1 MARQCKIPMQEKST
15 EKVRIDKY
23 LWAIR
28 VFKTR
33 TLASEACDNG
43 KVRWNDNAV
52 KSSKSVNIG
61 DIYEIKTKDR
71 NWVIKVLDILEKRQ
85 AYAIA
90 STYYEDLTPIED
102 KNIEKPQASSFYT
115 GKRLSKVGRP
125 TKKDRRSLDDFID

>member
-1 MARQCKIPMQEKST
+1 MAKQCKIPMQEKNT

-33 TLASEACDNG
+33 TLASDACDNG
-43 KVRWNDNAV
+43 KVKLNESAV
-52 KSSKSVNIG
+52 KSSKAVNVG
-61 DIYEIKTKDR
+61 DIYEIKTKER
-71 NWVIKVLDILEKRQ
+71 NWVIKVLDILDKRQ

-90 STYYEDLTPIED
+90 STYYEDLTPPED
-102 KNIEKPQASSFYT
+102 KLVEKAQVSSFYT

-125 TKKDRRSLDDFID
+125 TKKDRRSLEDFID